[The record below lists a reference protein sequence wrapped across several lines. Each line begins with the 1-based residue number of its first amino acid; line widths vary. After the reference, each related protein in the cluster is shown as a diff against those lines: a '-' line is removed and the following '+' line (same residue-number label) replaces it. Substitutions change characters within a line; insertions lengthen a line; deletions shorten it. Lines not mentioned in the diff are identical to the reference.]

1 MSITRR
7 FGENNSSWRRRCN
20 NEQMTQE
27 VIAAESLEDIKII
40 LISWIDEGSVT
51 RRIPPPWEK

>member
-1 MSITRR
+1 MAITRH
-7 FGENNSSWRRRCN
+7 FGENNREWRQRVK

-27 VIAAESLEDIKII
+27 VIDAKSLEDLKIV
-40 LISWIDEGSVT
+40 LISWIDDGSVT

>member
-7 FGENNSSWRRRCN
+7 FGENTSSWRQRVK

-27 VIAAESLEDIKII
+27 VIDAESLEDLKIV
-40 LISWIDEGSVT
+40 LISWIDEGSIH
-51 RRIPPPWEK
+51 RRDPPPWEK